1 MPHRPT
7 NVKRVLQNILQNSPN
22 SPRLA
27 RRARIHNSTA
37 RSNHFLRA
45 ALRALARWPACCYL
59 LIAMNTTTSLITV
72 DITALS
78 HDGRGIAR
86 LAPAE
91 GQGRGAVV
99 FVAHALPGQRV
110 VARITRRKA
119 SFMEAEKHELL
130 RDAPDAAPP
139 ICPHHAECGG
149 CPLQTMPYEQQLFWK
164 RTIALD
170 SLSRIGGLERTNL
183 ETLLGAVTP
192 SPACT
197 RFRNKMEFAFGP
209 DTGTDAGSH
218 STLGAT
224 TDATQGG
231 ELRLGLRKRNGRD
244 VVAVPGCTLM
254 PPEALRMVS
263 MVGEQAAKTGL
274 AAFIPPAARPDSRP
288 DSLQDTPQHG
298 RPAADPRTQRGRD
311 RRHGQTRRTPNHY
324 YTPKPE
330 AADFGFW
337 RFFVLRRGL
346 AADLRTP
353 RWWALCITS
362 PGDAQQ
368 RATVRALG
376 REVLAAFPQLAA
388 FIHEERATADAYAFG
403 EKRVQ
408 TLDATGNE
416 NPAAARLFLP
426 LDGKFF
432 ALDAASFFQVNTAAA
447 QALARTARNMLAP
460 AKHTEADEAPH
471 RTLLD
476 LYCGVG
482 APGLLLAADYTA
494 LLGLEQDSK
503 AVKLAKINAASHGH
517 VHCLYE
523 AGDAA
528 LRLERLA
535 ACDAQEIW
543 ATINAASH
551 GPHGDHAPDSHKADL
566 DARRGQIHTTITD
579 ALVDPPR
586 AGLSPRALDALLRI
600 APERILYISCN
611 PATLAR
617 DATQIS
623 KHYRL
628 EALQAVDL
636 FPHTPH
642 LECVSLWCK
651 G

>member
-1 MPHRPT
+1 
-7 NVKRVLQNILQNSPN
+7 
-22 SPRLA
+22 
-27 RRARIHNSTA
+27 
-37 RSNHFLRA
+37 
-45 ALRALARWPACCYL
+45 
-59 LIAMNTTTSLITV
+59 MNTATSLITV

-170 SLSRIGGLERTNL
+170 SLSRIGGLERASL
-183 ETLLGAVTP
+183 ETLLEAVAP

-209 DTGTDAGSH
+209 DTGTDTGTDAGTDAGSH

-263 MVGEQAAKTGL
+263 MVGELAAKTSL

-288 DSLQDTPQHG
+288 DSLQTPQHG
-298 RPAADPRTQRGRD
+298 RPAADPRAQQGRD

-408 TLDATGNE
+408 TLDTTGHE

-447 QALARTARNMLAP
+447 QVLARTARNMLAP
-460 AKHTEADEAPH
+460 AKHAASGDTPH
-471 RTLLD
+471 RGLLD

-482 APGLLLAADYTA
+482 APGLLLAADYTT

-503 AVKLAKINAASHGH
+503 AVKLAKINAASHCQG
-517 VHCLYE
+517 HCLYE

-528 LRLERLA
+528 LRLERIA
-535 ACDAQEIW
+535 ACDAQEMW
-543 ATINAASH
+543 ATIDAASH
-551 GPHGDHAPDSHKADL
+551 RPHGDHTPESHEADL
-566 DARRGQIHTTITD
+566 DARRGQIHPTITD

-617 DATQIS
+617 DAAQIS
-623 KHYRL
+623 KHYML
-628 EALQAVDL
+628 KALQAVDL

>member
-1 MPHRPT
+1 
-7 NVKRVLQNILQNSPN
+7 
-22 SPRLA
+22 
-27 RRARIHNSTA
+27 
-37 RSNHFLRA
+37 
-45 ALRALARWPACCYL
+45 
-59 LIAMNTTTSLITV
+59 MNTATSLITV

-119 SFMEAEKHELL
+119 SFMEAEMHKLL
-130 RDAPDAAPP
+130 REAPDAAPP

-170 SLSRIGGLERTNL
+170 SLSRIGGLERTGL
-183 ETLLGAVTP
+183 EALMGAVAP

-209 DTGTDAGSH
+209 EAAAG
-218 STLGAT
+218 
-224 TDATQGG
+224 ATQGDG
-231 ELRLGLRKRNGRD
+231 LRLGLRKRNGRE
-244 VVAVPGCTLM
+244 VVAVPGCALM
-254 PPEALRMVS
+254 PPDALRMVS
-263 MVGEQAAKTGL
+263 MVGELAAKTNL
-274 AAFIPPAARPDSRP
+274 AAFIPPTIRPDSRP

-298 RPAADPRTQRGRD
+298 RPADPRPQRGRD
-311 RRHGQTRRTPNHY
+311 RRHGQTRRSPNHY

-330 AADFGFW
+330 TADPGFW

-388 FIHEERATADAYAFG
+388 FIHEERATADAFAFG

-416 NPAAARLFLP
+416 NPGAARLFLP
-426 LDGKFF
+426 LNGDFF

-447 QALARTARNMLAP
+447 QVLARTACNLLAP
-460 AKHTEADEAPH
+460 AKRAEPEDTPH
-471 RTLLD
+471 RALLD

-482 APGLLLAADYTA
+482 APGLLLASDYAA

-503 AVKLAKINAASHGH
+503 AVKLAKINAASPGQR
-517 VHCLYE
+517 HCLYE

-528 LRLERLA
+528 LRLEKLA
-535 ACDAQEIW
+535 ACDPQEMW
-543 ATINAASH
+543 ATIREAGH
-551 GPHGDHAPDSHKADL
+551 GPHGEDAADMGEAELESRKGKSHPTA
-566 DARRGQIHTTITD
+566 TD

-617 DATQIS
+617 DAAQIS
-623 KHYRL
+623 KHYSL
-628 EALQAVDL
+628 EALHAVDL
-636 FPHTPH
+636 FPHTSH
-642 LECVSLWCK
+642 LECVSLWSK
-651 G
+651 RG

>member
-7 NVKRVLQNILQNSPN
+7 NVKRVLQNILQNPPN

-37 RSNHFLRA
+37 HSNRFLQVDF
-45 ALRALARWPACCYL
+45 RALARWPACCYL

-110 VARITRRKA
+110 VARVTRRKA

-130 RDAPDAAPP
+130 RDAPDAAQP

-164 RTIALD
+164 RTIALY
-170 SLSRIGGLERTNL
+170 SLSRIGGLERTSL
-183 ETLLGAVTP
+183 ETLLGAVAP

-197 RFRNKMEFAFGP
+197 RFRNKMEFAFGQ
-209 DTGTDAGSH
+209 DS
-218 STLGAT
+218 
-224 TDATQGG
+224 TQGG
-231 ELRLGLRKRNGRD
+231 ELRLGLRRRNGRD
-244 VVAVPGCTLM
+244 VVAVPGCALM

-263 MVGEQAAKTGL
+263 MVGELAAKTSL
-274 AAFIPPAARPDSRP
+274 AAFIPPATRQDFRP
-288 DSLQDTPQHG
+288 DSLQDTPQHS

-311 RRHGQTRRTPNHY
+311 RRHGQTRRTPNHHY
-324 YTPKPE
+324 SPKPE
-330 AADFGFW
+330 VTDFGFW

-408 TLDATGNE
+408 TLDSTGNK
-416 NPAAARLFLP
+416 NPGAARLFLP

-447 QALARTARNMLAP
+447 QVLARTARNMLAP
-460 AKHTEADEAPH
+460 AKHAESDETPH
-471 RTLLD
+471 RGLLD

-482 APGLLLAADYTA
+482 APALLLAADYTA

-503 AVKLAKINAASHGH
+503 AVKLAKINAARHGQG
-517 VHCLYE
+517 HCLYE

-528 LRLERLA
+528 SRLERLA
-535 ACDAQEIW
+535 ACDAQEMW
-543 ATINAASH
+543 ATITLAANT
-551 GPHGDHAPDSHKADL
+551 PHGDHAPDSHEAEL
-566 DARRGQIHTTITD
+566 NAPEGQIHPTITD
-579 ALVDPPR
+579 VLVDPPR

-617 DATQIS
+617 DAAQIS